1 MFYGK
6 WLVTEVTSEPEVTS
20 KAEELLKKMRLGL
33 GAVVEDSVWPKNKNK
48 RKQESNEIIII
59 VGESWGQRWNTDW
72 LKQN

>member
-1 MFYGK
+1 M
-6 WLVTEVTSEPEVTS
+6 TSE
-20 KAEELLKKMRLGL
+20 AEELLKKMRLGL

-59 VGESWGQRWNTDW
+59 VGESWGQRWKTDW